1 MSISADTAA
10 NRPTPAQ
17 LRWQRGGIGVFLH
30 FGLNTF
36 AGVEWSDGTLSPTSF
51 DPRRLDARTWVAAA
65 RVAGATHVVLTAK
78 HHDGF
83 CLWPTSTTDYSVA
96 SSPWRDG
103 AGDVVRE
110 LADACAEAEMGL
122 GLYLSPWDRHEP
134 RYSDAAAY
142 DDFYCAQ
149 LTELC
154 TQYGDLVEIWF
165 DGAGSAGRSYD
176 WRKIIE
182 VVRRH
187 QPGAV
192 VFNMGD
198 PDIRWVG
205 NEDGLAADPV
215 EYVVDGTRN
224 DVHTD
229 EVLDFGERYLPPEC
243 DVSLRHGW
251 FWHPDD
257 APKTLDH
264 LLAIHYRTVGL
275 GANLLLNVPPNRDG
289 LIDDADLTRLQEY
302 SDELGRRFAAPRT
315 AALMAV
321 APGRWRADF
330 GSEVTLDHLE
340 LVEELAGG
348 QRVAAHRIVASGAE
362 IAAGQTIGAGRLHAF
377 PALTLSE
384 VEIELTGPDPVL
396 TSVRGF
402 RTGSESIPVPPSVEE
417 YRAADRDMILM

>member
-10 NRPTPAQ
+10 HHPTPAQ

-36 AGVEWSDGTLSPTSF
+36 AGVEWGDGTLPAASF
-51 DPRRLDARTWVAAA
+51 DPRLLDARQWVAAA
-65 RVAGATHVVLTAK
+65 QLAGATYVVLTAK

-83 CLWPTSTTDYSVA
+83 CLWPTSTTAYSVA
-96 SSPWRDG
+96 SSPWRNG
-103 AGDVVRE
+103 KGDVVRE
-110 LADACAEAEMGL
+110 LADACAEAGMGL

-134 RYSDAAAY
+134 RYSDPAAY

-154 TQYGDLVEIWF
+154 TRYGDLVEVWF

-176 WRKIIE
+176 WERIVE
-182 VVRRH
+182 VVRTH
-187 QPGAV
+187 QPEAV
-192 VFNMGD
+192 IFNMGD

-215 EYVVDGTRN
+215 EYVVDVTRN

-257 APKTLDH
+257 APKSVEH
-264 LLAIHYRTVGL
+264 LLAIYYRSVGL

-289 LIDDADLTRLQEY
+289 LIDDTDLVRLREY
-302 SDELGRRFAAPRT
+302 SQERERRFGTPLP
-315 AALMAV
+315 AALTPLS
-321 APGRWRADF
+321 PGRWRADF
-330 GSEVTLDHLE
+330 GSDVHIDHLE
-340 LVEELAGG
+340 LVEELENG
-348 QRVAAHRIVASGAE
+348 QRVAAHRILASGVE
-362 IAAGQTIGAGRLHAF
+362 VCSGQTIGAGRLHAF
-377 PALTLSE
+377 PGRTLSA
-384 VEIELTGPDPVL
+384 VEIEATGPDPVL
-396 TSVRGF
+396 LSVRGF

-417 YRAADRDMILM
+417 YRAADGDMILM